1 MVTLLDRW
9 FVLIDSFFFF
19 FSFFLVEAGNA
30 RRGREGVKAY
40 GVMGAGSVQGERGCE
55 SEGEEEEDW

>member
-1 MVTLLDRW
+1 M
-9 FVLIDSFFFF
+9 
-19 FSFFLVEAGNA
+19 EAGNA